1 MDPLSAPLPCET
13 AFIGASGPVTRAFLE
28 TKRGCPY
35 SCRFCQ
41 HSSGEKSVEFSLS
54 RVGQAIDQIV
64 TKRAARVHVVDPVF
78 NMPKSTYPDVLEL
91 FRCAGYSG
99 TISLE
104 TRAELEPDKL
114 LAACSNLNVLLEV
127 GLQTVAPEE
136 LRSIG
141 RDNNMQALKYLA
153 KLCHSHGVRF
163 TLSVIYGLPHQT
175 PETFRRTLDFALQLK
190 PFGPVKA
197 YPLALLPGSE
207 LELQRQ
213 EHGFE
218 TNHDPVPL
226 VTSSRYF
233 THEQWLEMRA
243 MASSQQA
250 M

>member
-1 MDPLSAPLPCET
+1 MSRGTLFVVLVLA
-13 AFIGASGPVTRAFLE
+13 GA
-28 TKRGCPY
+28 
-35 SCRFCQ
+35 
-41 HSSGEKSVEFSLS
+41 
-54 RVGQAIDQIV
+54 
-64 TKRAARVHVVDPVF
+64 
-78 NMPKSTYPDVLEL
+78 
-91 FRCAGYSG
+91 
-99 TISLE
+99 
-104 TRAELEPDKL
+104 
-114 LAACSNLNVLLEV
+114 VLL
-127 GLQTVAPEE
+127 LLPE
-136 LRSIG
+136 G
-141 RDNNMQALKYLA
+141 YTQ
-153 KLCHSHGVRF
+153 VF
-163 TLSVIYGLPHQT
+163 